1 MFNKSISLV
10 IPVFNEE
17 EIIEETIT
25 IFTEKLSLLFNDFE
39 IIVVNDGSF
48 DRTAEILNHISAYN
62 SKIRVLNNKKNIG
75 SGISLWKGFQEAGKE
90 FLVSNFADRPF
101 DLNDLNRIM
110 PLFDSE
116 DLDFVAVIRED
127 RGANTP
133 FRKLTSWANFL
144 LIRFL
149 FRIEIN
155 DFQFVQVYRNS
166 IIDGLTLISTGTF
179 VPPELMI
186 RLVSR
191 GHTYKQ
197 ISCKFYKR
205 PEGKSKCGNPREYIK
220 TFKEMLAFRF
230 QFNLS

>member
-10 IPVFNEE
+10 IPVFNEQ

-48 DRTAEILNHISAYN
+48 DRTAEILNRISAYN
-62 SKIRVLNNKKNIG
+62 SKIRILNNNDNMG
-75 SGISLWKGFQEAGKE
+75 SGISLWKGFKEARKE
-90 FLVSNFADRPF
+90 FVVSNFADRTF

-205 PEGKSKCGNPREYIK
+205 PEGKSKCGNLREYIK